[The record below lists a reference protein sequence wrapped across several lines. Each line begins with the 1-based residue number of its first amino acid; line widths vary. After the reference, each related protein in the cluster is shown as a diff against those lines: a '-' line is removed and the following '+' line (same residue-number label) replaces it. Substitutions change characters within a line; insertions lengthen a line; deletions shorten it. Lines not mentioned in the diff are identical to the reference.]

1 MATIRMRRGGAIL
14 CVASLV
20 LAATG
25 GAAAASALDGAA
37 ADDELPAA
45 QPFTPFERADP
56 AVLQPGFAATEL
68 DLHAQ
73 LARQHGVLP
82 AAVTDEQG
90 QALRLGALA
99 AQIEL
104 DFPGALLHA
113 RWVLPWDG
121 DEAPGGMLVF
131 ASPVPPG
138 ASELASRSGLPVRL
152 LAVDA
157 PLLDESIVAVEAMVR
172 DLISMG
178 FSDDLRGEFSIDR
191 ASYVLHTGGAVP
203 SAEALRAVSGPAGH
217 HPVVAEWA
225 PLEEAVA
232 E

>member
-1 MATIRMRRGGAIL
+1 MATMWMRRRSVIL

-25 GAAAASALDGAA
+25 GAAAASAPDGPTPDA
-37 ADDELPAA
+37 ELPTVE
-45 QPFTPFERADP
+45 PFTPFERADP
-56 AVLQPGFAATEL
+56 ALLQPAFAAAEL

-73 LARQHGVLP
+73 IARQHGVLP
-82 AAVTDEQG
+82 AAVTDEQD

-104 DFPGALLHA
+104 DFPGALLHS
-113 RWVLPWDG
+113 RWVPPWDE
-121 DEAPGGMLVF
+121 DQAPGGMLVF
-131 ASPVPPG
+131 ASTVPPG

-191 ASYVLHTGGAVP
+191 ASYVLRTAGAVP

-225 PLEEAVA
+225 PPEEAVA